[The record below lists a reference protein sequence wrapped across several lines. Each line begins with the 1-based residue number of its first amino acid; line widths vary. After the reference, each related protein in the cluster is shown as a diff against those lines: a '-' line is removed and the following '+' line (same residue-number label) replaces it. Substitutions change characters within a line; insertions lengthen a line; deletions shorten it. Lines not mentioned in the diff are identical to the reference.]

1 MQTPLGLIA
10 RLPIRTGRLTLQP
23 LVIEHLPALAA
34 MLADPVVM
42 RYFPR
47 PMTWSESL
55 IWLRRN
61 LERYRH
67 DGSGLFA
74 VVRHDD
80 DEARLIGDCGL
91 VVRNFGG
98 GTRVELGY
106 HLARD
111 VWGQGLATEAAR
123 ACVALAFAASDVPA
137 VVALI
142 RPENRPSQGVA
153 RRVGMQP
160 LGAVLH
166 VGLVHDVWHITRE
179 AFARLALQ

>member
-23 LVIEHLPALAA
+23 LGDEHLPALAA
-34 MLADPVVM
+34 LLADPVVM

-47 PMTWSESL
+47 PMTLPESS
-55 IWLRRN
+55 IWLQRN

-74 VVRHDD
+74 VVRQDAD
-80 DEARLIGDCGL
+80 GARLIGDCGL
-91 VVRNFGG
+91 VVRSFGG
-98 GTRVELGY
+98 RTRVELGY
-106 HLARD
+106 HFARD

-123 ACVALAFAASDVPA
+123 ACVALAFEASDVPA

-153 RRVGMQP
+153 RRAGLQP
-160 LGAVLH
+160 RGAVLH
-166 VGLVHDVWHITRE
+166 IGLVHDVWHITRE
-179 AFARLALQ
+179 AFAQLALQ